1 VSAAVALA
9 VAVLC
14 VAGAGWQVP
23 AGPSRATSTRGD
35 ALTGAARRA
44 ARAWHRHD
52 FAALVAGSPGV
63 MVRRRGADPSAP
75 MPPAQAART
84 LRAFAGGAEEV
95 QTEVGA
101 VREVDEDRGYTEV
114 QRTICGDGDERPPR
128 PDPVPGMA
136 TRGWCA
142 SGGGGAHRAVRGPAA
157 RRGGR
162 DSGFPAFPAWRLR
175 QPVVV
180 RMIKV
185 CLELRLWSGS

>member
-63 MVRRRGADPSAP
+63 IVRRRGADPSAP

-114 QRTICGDGDERPPR
+114 QRTYVVTGTSARRVQTLYLVCHAWVVCLGWWRCASCREGSGRPPGWPGLGIPRIPSLALASTRCR
-128 PDPVPGMA
+128 PYD
-136 TRGWCA
+136 
-142 SGGGGAHRAVRGPAA
+142 
-157 RRGGR
+157 
-162 DSGFPAFPAWRLR
+162 
-175 QPVVV
+175 
-180 RMIKV
+180 
-185 CLELRLWSGS
+185 